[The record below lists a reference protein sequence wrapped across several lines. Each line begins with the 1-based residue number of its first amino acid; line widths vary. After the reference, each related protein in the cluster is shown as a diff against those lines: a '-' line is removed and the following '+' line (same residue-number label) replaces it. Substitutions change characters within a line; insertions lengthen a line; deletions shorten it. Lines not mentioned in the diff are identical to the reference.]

1 MFLKEDVEMVAAP
14 VDRIFEPEEMSI
26 IGLRPAQPQL
36 EVPGRP
42 APILLRFKAEVEQWN
57 RIDALS

>member
-1 MFLKEDVEMVAAP
+1 MVAAP